1 MNEEKEKKLKEALK
15 SNKGF
20 LGFLKQEAESD
31 EYQKLKERVERGP
44 HPTREMLYD
53 YVLNLTEE
61 VDDEKIMD
69 HIGFC
74 SICSK
79 EVLSIMKIE
88 QELEEDMLNWVN
100 KTPLIQRLK
109 NLVSSLSLQ
118 VYSFTADSLVTR
130 VETAEKEKKQ
140 YAIVELM
147 VFCVP
152 VTSDGYLV
160 ILHYDED
167 GKVKMVFPTGPQDD
181 TFVNGGSEKKISGRI
196 AGPSGKQFFKVIWT
210 SRKLIAPEK
219 INFHD
224 DEDVEHSTNKLLD
237 ALDELGDGEWLET
250 AYSIDV
256 TEG

>member
-1 MNEEKEKKLKEALK
+1 MNDEKGKKLKEALK

-20 LGFLKQEAESD
+20 LEFLTQEAESD
-31 EYQKLKERVERGP
+31 EYKKLKERIESGP

-61 VDDEKIMD
+61 IDDEKIMD

-88 QELEEDMLNWVN
+88 QELEKDLLSWAN
-100 KTPLIQRLK
+100 KNPLIQRLK
-109 NLVSSLSLQ
+109 NLVSSLSLH
-118 VYSFTADSLVTR
+118 VYSFTADNLVTR
-130 VETAEKEKKQ
+130 VETTEREKNQ
-140 YAIVELM
+140 YKIGELM

-152 VTSDGYLV
+152 VISDGYLV

-167 GKVKMVFPTGPQDD
+167 EKVKMVFPTGPQDD
-181 TFVNGGSEKKISGRI
+181 SFVTAGSEKKISGRI
-196 AGPSGKQFFKVIWT
+196 TGPSGKQFFKVIWT
-210 SRKLIAPEK
+210 SRKLVDSEE

-224 DEDVEHSTNKLLD
+224 DEDIEHSTSKFLD

-250 AYSIDV
+250 AYCIEV
-256 TEG
+256 IEG

>member
-1 MNEEKEKKLKEALK
+1 MDKEKEGKLKEALK
-15 SNKGF
+15 SNESF
-20 LGFLKQEAESD
+20 LEFLKQDAESD
-31 EYQKLKERVERGP
+31 DYQKLKESVEKGP

-53 YVLNLTEE
+53 YVLNWTEE
-61 VDDEKIMD
+61 IDDEKVMD

-88 QELEEDMLNWVN
+88 QELEEDMLDWVN
-100 KTPLIQRLK
+100 KQPLIQRLK
-109 NLVSSLSLQ
+109 NLVSSLSLP
-118 VYSFTADSLVTR
+118 VYGFMADSLVTR
-130 VETAEKEKKQ
+130 AETAEKEKRQ
-140 YAIVELM
+140 YAIGESM

-167 GKVKMVFPTGPQDD
+167 EKVKMVFPTGPQDD
-181 TFVNGGSEKKISGRI
+181 TFVSGGSEKKISGRI
-196 AGPSGKQFFKVIWT
+196 TEPSGKQFFKVIWT
-210 SRKLIAPEK
+210 SRKLVDPEK

-224 DEDVEHSTNKLLD
+224 DEDVENAISNFLE
-237 ALDELGDGEWLET
+237 ALDELGDGEWIET
-250 AYSIDV
+250 AYGIEV

>member
-1 MNEEKEKKLKEALK
+1 MDERKGKKLKEALRN
-15 SNKGF
+15 NKAF
-20 LGFLKQEAESD
+20 VEFLKQEAESD
-31 EYQKLKERVERGP
+31 EYQKLRERVEKGP

-53 YVLNLTEE
+53 YVLNWTEE
-61 VDDEKIMD
+61 IDDENIMD

-88 QELEEDMLNWVN
+88 QELEEDMLDWAN
-100 KTPLIQRLK
+100 KQPLIQRLK
-109 NLVSSLSLQ
+109 NLVSSLSLP
-118 VYSFTADSLVTR
+118 VYGFAPESLATR
-130 VETAEKEKKQ
+130 AGTAEEGKRQ
-140 YAIVELM
+140 YAVGESM

-167 GKVKMVFPTGPQDD
+167 GKIGMVFPTGPQDD
-181 TFVNGGSEKKISGRI
+181 TFVSGGSEKKISGRI
-196 AGPSGKQFFKVIWT
+196 TGPSGKQFFKVIWT
-210 SRKLIAPEK
+210 SRKLVDPKK

-224 DEDVEHSTNKLLD
+224 DEDVEHSISKFLD
-237 ALDELGDGEWLET
+237 ALNELGDGEWIET
-250 AYSIDV
+250 DYGIEV